1 MQQYHSLGSHLDGSS
16 SNDIPSCQ
24 FNVECHGQCHDDK
37 DDEDS
42 WSERNLISVLASMN
56 KATEALST
64 NNGKNLIE
72 NLKDKK
78 LKSAQTD
85 LGVQDCC
92 TDNNG
97 CQDCSDKIFSIN
109 TSMDVISKTFSEKN
123 DSVEVA
129 QTLSEGLDD
138 STNNDND
145 DFECQQTSQEVY
157 SINRTMGAIS
167 KPLTHD

>member
-1 MQQYHSLGSHLDGSS
+1 
-16 SNDIPSCQ
+16 
-24 FNVECHGQCHDDK
+24 
-37 DDEDS
+37 
-42 WSERNLISVLASMN
+42 MN